1 MLENYPN
8 SHVHQSI
15 THSSLRYVNIL
26 KCPDVNKCRKKC
38 NIYISDEVQFCFEK
52 KENVIA
58 SANLDKTCAS

>member
-38 NIYISDEVQFCFEK
+38 SALVMKYNFVLRK

-58 SANLDKTCAS
+58 SANLDKTCAF